1 FMELEVPIKG
11 ELAATRLF
19 AMEPELAGAAG
30 TRGEV
35 DQVALSGL
43 TLLADNRKL
52 YQMRY
57 VDLAQGYF
65 VAYSNGLANAVYW
78 ENGTSG
84 AVLSHIETIDSMEQ
98 PAVIADFL
106 LRFDKVQWALVT
118 AVHENKL
125 VLSIRSS
132 TTSKL

>member
-1 FMELEVPIKG
+1 M
-11 ELAATRLF
+11 
-19 AMEPELAGAAG
+19 
-30 TRGEV
+30 
-35 DQVALSGL
+35 
-43 TLLADNRKL
+43 ADNRRL

-65 VAYSNGLANAVYW
+65 IAYANGLANAVYW

-84 AVLSHIETIDSMEQ
+84 AVLSHLESIDSMEQ

-118 AVHENKL
+118 AVQDGRIKKGDL
-125 VLSIRSS
+125 VLLEAMGGGFTWGAALLRW
-132 TTSKL
+132 